1 MNRLTRV
8 RDAGLYRKE
17 RRRSK
22 NPRRLQRVADVDK
35 CARLSRWGIRERTKK
50 ELALSKRDREY
61 IAATYEPN
69 EYEKKILGDKK

>member
-1 MNRLTRV
+1 MLV
-8 RDAGLYRKE
+8 FIA
-17 RRRSK
+17 RSVVVQRIL
-22 NPRRLQRVADVDK
+22 RRLQRVADVDK